1 MTSQAMPVGLDLYAI
16 DASGQRKFSI
26 SNFPRTAKIRDLVK
40 SLIPQMGL
48 SANDTAGRPLD
59 YQAFSRREHCHLR
72 GSETVGNTLL
82 DGDEIS
88 LLPDIQAGAAHLTPR
103 G

>member
-1 MTSQAMPVGLDLYAI
+1 MSTQAMSIGLDLYAS
-16 DASGQRKFSI
+16 DASGQRRFSV
-26 SNFPRTAKIRDLVK
+26 SQFPRTAKVHDLVK

-48 SANDTAGRPLD
+48 SANDSAGRPLD

-72 GSETVGNTLL
+72 GSDTVGKTLL
-82 DGDEIS
+82 DGDEIC
-88 LLPDIQAGAAHLTPR
+88 LLADIQAGSKTHE

>member
-1 MTSQAMPVGLDLYAI
+1 MSSAAMSTGLDLFAR
-16 DASGQRKFSI
+16 DASGQRKFSV
-26 SNFPRTAKIRDLVK
+26 SNFPATAKIGDLVK

-48 SANDTAGRPLD
+48 SSNDSAGRPLA

-72 GSETVGNTLL
+72 STDTVGEALL

-88 LLPDIQAGAAHLTPR
+88 LLPDIQAGMSR
-103 G
+103 ENR

>member
-1 MTSQAMPVGLDLYAI
+1 MSNEATSIGLDLYAR
-16 DASGQRKFSI
+16 DASGQRKFSV

-48 SANDTAGRPLD
+48 SPNDTAGRPLA

-72 GSETVGNTLL
+72 GSDTVGKALL

-88 LLPDIQAGAAHLTPR
+88 LLPDIQAG
-103 G
+103 

>member
-1 MTSQAMPVGLDLYAI
+1 MSEAMSIGLDLYAS

-26 SNFPRTAKIRDLVK
+26 SNFPRTARIRDLVK

-48 SANDTAGRPLD
+48 SSNDTAGRPLD
-59 YQAFSRREHCHLR
+59 YQAFSRRENCHLR
-72 GSETVGNTLL
+72 GSDTVGTALL

-88 LLPDIQAGAAHLTPR
+88 LLPDIQAG
-103 G
+103 

>member
-1 MTSQAMPVGLDLYAI
+1 MSEAMSIGLDLYAS

-26 SNFPRTAKIRDLVK
+26 SNFPRTARIRDLVK

-48 SANDTAGRPLD
+48 SSNDTAGRPLD
-59 YQAFSRREHCHLR
+59 YQAFSRRENCHLR
-72 GSETVGNTLL
+72 GSDTVGEALL

-88 LLPDIQAGAAHLTPR
+88 LLPDIQAG
-103 G
+103 

>member
-1 MTSQAMPVGLDLYAI
+1 MSEATSIGLDLYAS

-26 SNFPRTAKIRDLVK
+26 SNFPQTARIRDLIK

-48 SANDTAGRPLD
+48 SSKDTAGRPLD

-72 GSETVGNTLL
+72 SSDTVGKALV

-88 LLPDIQAGAAHLTPR
+88 LLPDIQAG
-103 G
+103 